1 MREDRNLSGQGGDYG
16 YPYITDRA
24 TGAPGMT

>member
-1 MREDRNLSGQGGDYG
+1 MREDRNLRAQSEDYG

-24 TGAPGMT
+24 DGAPGMT